1 MGLGA
6 AILVV
11 IFPSAYRVVGSF
23 GYQIYC
29 LAWQEH
35 NGQYLV
41 LE

>member
-23 GYQIYC
+23 GYQILLFS
-29 LAWQEH
+29 LA
-35 NGQYLV
+35 GA
-41 LE
+41 

>member
-23 GYQIYC
+23 GYQI
-29 LAWQEH
+29 LWTTWQED